1 MTVGLQ
7 TNNKSIN

>member
-7 TNNKSIN
+7 MTRLVDK